1 MSFIEAIVVIDHN
14 PRAMPA
20 SVDDLAIVGGLS
32 ILLQFQMLGGFELIE
47 VYGLGA
53 RDILFELLDEVL
65 IG

>member
-1 MSFIEAIVVIDHN
+1 
-14 PRAMPA
+14 MPA